1 VDVVGIAIV
10 ATGAVALLAPIAG
23 ALAAAWPSR
32 ATRHVGR
39 SCLTLAVLCLVGALA
54 AGWESARP
62 DPAADPLMGA
72 GRDLF
77 VRQVLVGGLVLVGLA
92 NLAGWGAA
100 RRAVRETNGTGRDG
114 PPRR

>member
-1 VDVVGIAIV
+1 VDVAGIAIV
-10 ATGAVALLAPIAG
+10 ATGVLALLAPIAG

-32 ATRHVGR
+32 VTRPVGR
-39 SCLTLAVLCLVGALA
+39 VCLTIAVLCLVGALA
-54 AGWESARP
+54 GWWEAARP
-62 DPAADPLMGA
+62 DPAADPLMGS

-77 VRQVLVGGLVLVGLA
+77 VYQVMVGGLVLVGLA

-100 RRAVRETNGTGRDG
+100 RRAVRASSGTGSGG